1 MDRKKDELIKQM
13 DELNKKESEL
23 KVIEQKI
30 EEDIKVVS

>member
-1 MDRKKDELIKQM
+1 MDRKKDEFIKQM